1 MRQTLHRSGH
11 VATKRLAAI
20 DQLLTAG
27 IKLGPAKKHAA
38 INRVLELVPEWT
50 RGDCWRRIRE
60 LRKTI
65 VPATEERRPA
75 ETQKPGNNATNSR
88 LTCKPWTPADDD
100 RLLNLA
106 GYEPVPKFAQRL
118 GRSVRAVRFR
128 MGALGMSAKVTD
140 GWSLRALQKL
150 LRIGPS
156 RLRRLIAKG
165 VLRVRDA
172 HITAASLATYCDKN
186 GATWDPSIC
195 QTVSTALR
203 EDDGFSW
210 EKVAG
215 LLSVDIPRVQDLIAA
230 GKLKLADTFVT
241 DRAFEEFCKHH
252 SDEISIA
259 LIDPAT
265 AKWLI
270 KEYGVSPWA
279 TDATSVPRA
288 LKHALVV
295 RTCKCGRKIAGNP
308 YFRHIKSCQSM
319 TAPAAQHATAS
330 SMDQSPNSMEG

>member
-106 GYEPVPKFAQRL
+106 GYEPGPKFAQRL

-230 GKLKLADTFVT
+230 GELKLADTFVT